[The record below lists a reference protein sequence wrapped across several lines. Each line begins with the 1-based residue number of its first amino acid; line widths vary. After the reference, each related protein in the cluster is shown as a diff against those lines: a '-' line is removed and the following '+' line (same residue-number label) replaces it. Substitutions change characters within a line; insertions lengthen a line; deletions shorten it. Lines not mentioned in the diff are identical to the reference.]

1 MNDATPSTT
10 LTEELGAFASA
21 LRFEDIPRDVIERL
35 QLHILDLLGVCL
47 VGARMPFADMLHA
60 TVAQA
65 GGVPES
71 TPIGRASGKLP
82 APSAALF
89 AGGLA
94 HGNEFDD
101 TYPPGR
107 FHPSAAALPA
117 LFAAGEALG
126 VSGKQFL
133 TAAAVAMEVGCRL
146 TKAAPGL
153 LLRGFHSTSTAGV
166 QCAALGVAKLM
177 DLPRAQMPQ
186 SLAIAGCFAAGTTEF
201 LNDPEAWPK
210 RIQVGYAAQGAV
222 LAARAAANGFKGPP
236 TMLEGRYG
244 YFRSHAGEGNY
255 DVSTLTA
262 ELGRMWEITK
272 IYPKRYPCDHIAQ
285 GYLDCALA
293 IAREQE
299 LPAQNIER
307 VEVLVHPLSRA
318 VMFEPQALRYA
329 PTTGWSARWS
339 MPFNMAVALTDRRVD
354 IDSYSDARAN
364 DPATR
369 ALMARVVAVEEPT
382 IPFPGDYPAWV
393 RVRTKDG
400 RALERDQMHA
410 AGSPENPMSAAEYE
424 AKFAANAARALGQP
438 RIDELVACMR
448 ELPSVTNMAAVA
460 ALYG

>member
-1 MNDATPSTT
+1 
-10 LTEELGAFASA
+10 
-21 LRFEDIPRDVIERL
+21 
-35 QLHILDLLGVCL
+35 
-47 VGARMPFADMLHA
+47 MPFAGMLHA
-60 TVAQA
+60 TIAEA
-65 GGVPES
+65 GGVAES
-71 TPIGRASGKLP
+71 TVIGRASGKLP
-82 APSAALF
+82 APSAAFF

-117 LFAAGEALG
+117 LFAVGEALG
-126 VSGKQFL
+126 VSGRQFL

-177 DLPRAQMPQ
+177 NLSCAQMPQ
-186 SLAIAGCFAAGTTEF
+186 SLAIAGCFTAGTTEF

-222 LAARAAANGFKGPP
+222 LAARAAAQGFKGPP
-236 TMLEGRYG
+236 EMLEGRYG

-255 DVSTLTA
+255 DVGALTS
-262 ELGRMWEITK
+262 ELGRTWEITK

-285 GYLDCALA
+285 GYLDCVLA
-293 IAREQE
+293 IAREQQ
-299 LPAQNIER
+299 LPAQDVER
-307 VEVLVHPLSRA
+307 IEVLVHPLSRA

-329 PTTGWSARWS
+329 PSTGWSARWS
-339 MPFNMAVALTDRRVD
+339 MPFNMAVALADRRID
-354 IDSYSDARAN
+354 IDSYSDARAG

-369 ALMARVVAVEEPT
+369 ALMARVVAVEEPA

-400 RALERDQMHA
+400 RVFERDQMHA
-410 AGSPENPMSAAEYE
+410 AGSPENPMSVAEYE
-424 AKFAANAARALGQP
+424 AKFAANAARAVDGP
-438 RIDELVACMR
+438 RIDALLGRMR
-448 ELPSVTNMAAVA
+448 ELASVTSVA
-460 ALYG
+460 DIATLYA